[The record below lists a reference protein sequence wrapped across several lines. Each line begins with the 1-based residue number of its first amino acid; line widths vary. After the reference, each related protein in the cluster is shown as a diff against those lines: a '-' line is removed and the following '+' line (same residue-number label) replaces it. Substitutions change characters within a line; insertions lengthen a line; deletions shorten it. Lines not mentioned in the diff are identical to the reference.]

1 MAMYTVKKISINEI
15 PDFKIGQAQNHECAT
30 GCTAIVCE
38 QGAVSGVDVRG
49 GSPGTRDT
57 DALNPVNN
65 REKTHAVLLSGGSA
79 YGLDAAGGVMRF
91 LEERKIGRDVAV
103 TIVPNVC
110 AAVLFDLKCG
120 SSDIR
125 PDKDMGYS
133 ACKNAFDGIS
143 WQSGNYG
150 AGTGAT
156 VGKIA
161 GIEYAM
167 KGGIGSCALQYNDLY
182 VGAIIAV
189 NCVGDVYDYQSGKII
204 AGARSKGKNEFAGSE
219 KLFLEQY
226 KSGKDIFSGNT
237 VIGCIMTNA
246 NLTKSQAT
254 KLASLGQNGIARMI
268 RPAHTIFDGD
278 TIFTMCS
285 GKIDTRLD
293 AVGILACRAVENA
306 IIDAIKSATSYS
318 IFPSATDF
326 KSV

>member
-1 MAMYTVKKISINEI
+1 MCDIQEISINEI
-15 PDFKIGQAQNHECAT
+15 PGFKIGQAQNHEFAT
-30 GCTAIVCE
+30 GCTTIVCE
-38 QGAVSGVDVRG
+38 QGAVCGVDVRG

-79 YGLDAAGGVMRF
+79 FGLDAAGGVMQF

-103 TIVPNVC
+103 TVVPNVC

-120 SSDIR
+120 SSVVR
-125 PDKDMGYS
+125 PDKEMGYS
-133 ACKNAFDGIS
+133 ACKCAFDGS
-143 WQSGNYG
+143 GWQSGNYG

-167 KGGIGSCALQYNDLY
+167 KGGIGSSAFQYDDLY

-189 NCVGDVYDYQSGKII
+189 NCVGDVFDYQSGKII
-204 AGARSKGKNEFAGSE
+204 AGTRSEGENEFAGSE
-219 KLFLEQY
+219 KLLLEQY
-226 KSGKDIFSGNT
+226 KRNTDIFSGNT

-246 NLTKSQAT
+246 NLTKAQST
-254 KLASLGQNGIARMI
+254 KLAALGQNGVARVI
-268 RPAHTIFDGD
+268 RPAHTVFDGD

-285 GKIDTRLD
+285 GKVDTRLD

-306 IIDAIKSATSYS
+306 IIDAIKSAVTYS
-318 IFPSATDF
+318 IFPSATDL
-326 KSV
+326 KTV

>member
-1 MAMYTVKKISINEI
+1 MCDIQEISINDI
-15 PDFKIGQAQNHECAT
+15 PGFKIGQAQNHEFAT
-30 GCTAIVCE
+30 GCTTIVCE
-38 QGAVSGVDVRG
+38 QGAICGVDVRG

-79 YGLDAAGGVMRF
+79 FGLDAAGGVMQF

-103 TIVPNVC
+103 TVVPNVC

-120 SSDIR
+120 SSAVR
-125 PDKDMGYS
+125 PDKEMGYS
-133 ACKNAFDGIS
+133 ACKSAFDKSG

-167 KGGIGSCALQYNDLY
+167 KGGIGSSALRYNDLY

-204 AGARSKGKNEFAGSE
+204 AGTRSKGENKFAGSE
-219 KLFLEQY
+219 KLLLEQY
-226 KSGKDIFSGNT
+226 KSNTDIFSGNT

-246 NLTKSQAT
+246 NLTKAQST
-254 KLASLGQNGIARMI
+254 KLASLGQNGVARVI
-268 RPAHTIFDGD
+268 RPAHTVFDGD

-285 GKIDTRLD
+285 GKVDTRLD
-293 AVGILACRAVENA
+293 AVGILACRVVENA
-306 IIDAIKSATSYS
+306 IIDAIKSAVTYS
-318 IFPSATDF
+318 IFPSASDF
-326 KSV
+326 KTV

>member
-1 MAMYTVKKISINEI
+1 MCDIQKISISEI
-15 PDFKIGQAQNHECAT
+15 PGFKIGQAQNQEGAT

-38 QGAVSGVDVRG
+38 QGAVCGVDVRG

-79 YGLDAAGGVMRF
+79 FGLDAAGGVMQF

-103 TIVPNVC
+103 TVVPNVC

-120 SSDIR
+120 SSVIR
-125 PDKDMGYS
+125 PDKEMGYS
-133 ACKNAFDGIS
+133 ACKNAFGGMR

-167 KGGIGSCALQYNDLY
+167 KGGIGSSAFQYNDLN
-182 VGAIIAV
+182 VGAIVAV
-189 NCVGDVYDYQSGKII
+189 NCSGDVYDYQSGKII
-204 AGARSKGKNEFAGSE
+204 AGARSKEKKEFADSE
-219 KLFLEQY
+219 KLFLEKYQD
-226 KSGKDIFSGNT
+226 GKDIFSGNT

-246 NLTKSQAT
+246 NLTKPQST
-254 KLASLGQNGIARMI
+254 KLAALGQNGIARMI
-268 RPAHTIFDGD
+268 RPAHTVFDGD

-285 GKIDTRLD
+285 GQVDTKLD

-306 IIDAIKSATSYS
+306 IVDAIKSAASYS
-318 IFPSATDF
+318 IYPSATDF
-326 KSV
+326 KTV

>member
-1 MAMYTVKKISINEI
+1 MKEISIEDI
-15 PDFKIGQAQNHECAT
+15 PDFKIGQAQNGECAT
-30 GCTAIVCE
+30 GCTVIVCE

-57 DALNPVNN
+57 DALNPINN

-79 YGLDAAGGVMRF
+79 FGLDAAGGVMQF
-91 LEERKIGRDVAV
+91 LEERKIGRDVSV
-103 TIVPNVC
+103 TVVPNVC

-125 PDKDMGYS
+125 PDKEMGYS
-133 ACKNAFDGIS
+133 ACKNAFEDMR
-143 WQSGNYG
+143 WKSGNYG

-161 GIEYAM
+161 GIKYAM
-167 KGGIGSCALQYNDLY
+167 KGGIGSSAFRHDDLY

-204 AGARSKGKNEFAGSE
+204 AGARSKGRNEFADSE

-226 KSGKDIFSGNT
+226 KCNTDIYSGNT
-237 VIGCIMTNA
+237 VIGCIISNA
-246 NLTKSQAT
+246 NLTKAQAT
-254 KLASLGQNGIARMI
+254 KLASLGQNGVARMI

-285 GKIDTRLD
+285 GKIDTKLD
-293 AVGILACRAVENA
+293 AVGILACRAVEHA
-306 IIDAIKSATSYS
+306 IIDAIKSADSYS
-318 IFPSATDF
+318 IFPSAKDLKT
-326 KSV
+326 V